1 MTAEQQTRQTVG
13 AVIVNF
19 NYARYLPQAIESV
32 LHQSVPFDAVVAVN
46 DGSTDDS
53 MNVLDRY
60 RDALTVL
67 DIPNGGQ
74 LGACRAGLA
83 ALHTDYVYFLDA
95 DDYAHPQ
102 LVETVRGRFA
112 QSPVKVQFQLEG
124 VSPAVESLES
134 VFPTFPDHYDA
145 ARMRADNGS
154 MGFYVCPPTS
164 GNVYRCE
171 TLRALPLHA
180 VDQRD
185 FIDGPATLVL
195 PYLGE
200 IESIDAPLA
209 SYRVH
214 GDNHSQWSEPTVSLL
229 THEIEWFEQR
239 WAQAATLLREGDG
252 GLTPQLPISGRPL
265 YLVERE
271 LMVAALENRAKT
283 MQLAVRFLVALWP
296 TNQHP
301 RQKLMLA
308 GWAVAIA
315 LPVAGLRRS
324 VVRARR
330 SPMNRSPRIRRLV
343 RILLRGRLPDGRKSS
358 PRAT

>member
-1 MTAEQQTRQTVG
+1 MTEQQTRPTIG

-53 MNVLDRY
+53 MTVLGRY

-83 ALHTDYVYFLDA
+83 ALDTEYVYFLDA

-102 LVETVRGRFA
+102 LVETVRRRLPR
-112 QSPVKVQFQLEG
+112 SPVKVQFQLEG
-124 VSPAVESLES
+124 VSPDVESLES

-171 TLRALPLHA
+171 TLRALPLDA

-195 PYLGE
+195 PHLGE

-214 GDNHSQWSEPTVSLL
+214 GANHSQWSEPTVPLL
-229 THEIEWFEQR
+229 AHEIEWFHRR
-239 WAQAATLLREGDG
+239 WAQAATLMCDGD
-252 GLTPQLPISGRPL
+252 PARQLPAVGRSL

-271 LMVAALENRAKT
+271 LMAAALENSATTIR
-283 MQLAVRFLVALWP
+283 LAVRFLRALRP
-296 TNQHP
+296 TNLHP

-308 GWAVAIA
+308 GWAVAVA
-315 LPVAGLRRS
+315 LPLAGPRRS
-324 VVRARR
+324 LVRARR

-343 RILLRGRLPDGRKSS
+343 RILLRGRLPDGRRSS
-358 PRAT
+358 PRVT